1 MIGLDFVWFALQAA
15 NKIMTLI
22 ISTLAFLFI
31 ILRSPQVFILV
42 GHPYSTTF
50 RMITYLLCFPLAFTY
65 ALLETRTTYEGF
77 ILLNVE
83 GDPMKIGTFLL
94 GGIAG
99 AAAVIYLNRKSKSML
114 FSAFSS
120 SSESMG
126 KVVDKAKDSLVN
138 KSFGDSTAQKFLD
151 FKLEWPESS

>member
-1 MIGLDFVWFALQAA
+1 
-15 NKIMTLI
+15 
-22 ISTLAFLFI
+22 
-31 ILRSPQVFILV
+31 
-42 GHPYSTTF
+42 
-50 RMITYLLCFPLAFTY
+50 
-65 ALLETRTTYEGF
+65 
-77 ILLNVE
+77 
-83 GDPMKIGTFLL
+83 MKIGTFLL

-138 KSFGDSTAQKFLD
+138 KSFGNSSAKSFSTSNSNGLNQVEKIVKEDPHLKATVNEIMRENK
-151 FKLEWPESS
+151 ESSSTIQ